1 MKILH
6 VINHM
11 NMGGAQSLLAELVPE
26 QIAMGHEVSVLELE
40 KSTDLTLTHRLAS
53 HGVRVESLSSGRS
66 CRNPLNVFSLLP
78 YFKVNDV
85 VHVHL
90 FPANYWIA
98 LSKILSF
105 SNVPIV
111 TTEHS
116 TDNRRR
122 HIAVFKYIDA
132 FIYGRYES
140 VIACSDKALDT
151 FKKRFPKVK
160 CESIPNGIGLKH
172 YKSAVP
178 YCKMELAGVPEDS
191 FVFTMVARFQ
201 YPKRQDIL
209 VRALAEM
216 PETCHCVLVGGA
228 QDDEGVLKVK
238 KLSEELRVNDRV
250 HFLYTRAD
258 VPAILKSSDA
268 VVLSSEYEGLS
279 LSSIEGLASGKPVV
293 ASDVQGLREV
303 IGGVGELFGFE
314 DHLALSRILT
324 RMSEDKDY
332 SKEIADRCS
341 ARAEEYDIA
350 STAKMYD
357 EVYNRIS
364 CRRY

>member
-1 MKILH
+1 
-6 VINHM
+6 M
-11 NMGGAQSLLAELVPE
+11 NMGGAQSLLAELVPA
-26 QIAMGHEVSVLELE
+26 QVVMGHEVTVLELE

-53 HGVRVESLSSGRS
+53 HGVSVQSLSTGRS
-66 CRNPLNVFSLLP
+66 CRNPLNVLSLLP
-78 YFKVNDV
+78 YFKANDV
-85 VHVHL
+85 VHAHL
-90 FPANYWIA
+90 FPANYWTA
-98 LSKILSF
+98 LTRMASF

-122 HIAVFKYIDA
+122 HIAIFRYIDA
-132 FIYGRYES
+132 FIYGRYDS
-140 VIACSDKALDT
+140 VVACSDKALDT
-151 FKKRFPKVK
+151 FKERFPKVK
-160 CESIPNGIGLKH
+160 CESIPNGIGLEH

-178 YCKMELAGVPEDS
+178 YGKMELAGVPEDS

-209 VRALAEM
+209 VRALAQM
-216 PETCHCVLVGGA
+216 PERCHCVLVGGA
-228 QDDEGVLKVK
+228 QEDEGLLKVK
-238 KLSEELRVNDRV
+238 RLAEELGVSDRV

-303 IGGVGELFGFE
+303 IGGVGELFGCE

-341 ARAEEYDIA
+341 ARAEEYGIE

-357 EVYNRIS
+357 EVYNRITCQRS
-364 CRRY
+364 